1 MIKVTSVSLDEE
13 VAKSLEDMAA
23 RLGVS
28 KSLAITLLVMREV
41 ETPITKEDRR
51 RLLGPIMDARA
62 ERRLEKEH
70 KKANNSDKMESNDKA
85 NEINKDTNN
94 ETTNI
99 ANSKISDI
107 DISDVDI
114 PAPTTPSRV
123 IKKLSVMDDK
133 DSIER
138 SDDGMI

>member
-13 VAKSLEDMAA
+13 VAKNLEDMAT

-28 KSLAITLLVMREV
+28 KSLAITMLVMREV

-70 KKANNSDKMESNDKA
+70 KKANNSDKKKSDDKT
-85 NEINKDTNN
+85 NEISKGIDNDTANKL
-94 ETTNI
+94 
-99 ANSKISDI
+99 NSEISDV
-107 DISDVDI
+107 DISDVDV

-123 IKKLSVMDDK
+123 IKKLSVMEDK
-133 DSIER
+133 DAIER

>member
-1 MIKVTSVSLDEE
+1 MIKVTSVSLDKE
-13 VAKSLEDMAA
+13 VAKNLEDMAT

-28 KSLAITLLVMREV
+28 KSLAITMLVMREV

-70 KKANNSDKMESNDKA
+70 KKANNSDKKESNDKTS
-85 NEINKDTNN
+85 EISKEIDND
-94 ETTNI
+94 TTNKL
-99 ANSKISDI
+99 NSEISDI

-123 IKKLSVMDDK
+123 IKKLSVMEDK
-133 DSIER
+133 DAIER

>member
-13 VAKSLEDMAA
+13 VAKNLEDMAT

-28 KSLAITLLVMREV
+28 KSLAITMLVMREV

-70 KKANNSDKMESNDKA
+70 KKANSSDKKESNDKA

-107 DISDVDI
+107 DISDVDV

-123 IKKLSVMDDK
+123 IKKLSVMEDRDA
-133 DSIER
+133 IER

>member
-13 VAKSLEDMAA
+13 VAKNLEDMAT

-28 KSLAITLLVMREV
+28 KSLAITMLVMREV

-70 KKANNSDKMESNDKA
+70 KKANNSDKNKSDDKT
-85 NEINKDTNN
+85 NEISKGIDNDTANKL
-94 ETTNI
+94 
-99 ANSKISDI
+99 NSE
-107 DISDVDI
+107 ISDVDI
-114 PAPTTPSRV
+114 LAPTTPSRV
-123 IKKLSVMDDK
+123 IKKLSVMEDK
-133 DSIER
+133 DAIER

>member
-13 VAKSLEDMAA
+13 VAKNLEDMAT

-28 KSLAITLLVMREV
+28 KSLAITMLVMREV

-70 KKANNSDKMESNDKA
+70 KKANNSDKRESNDET
-85 NEINKDTNN
+85 NEISKDINN
-94 ETTNI
+94 NTTNKL
-99 ANSKISDI
+99 NSEISDI
-107 DISDVDI
+107 DI

-123 IKKLSVMDDK
+123 IKKLSVMEDK
-133 DSIER
+133 DAIER

>member
-13 VAKSLEDMAA
+13 VAKNLEDMAT

-28 KSLAITLLVMREV
+28 KSLAITMLVMREV

-85 NEINKDTNN
+85 NEINKGTNN
-94 ETTNI
+94 EITNI

-107 DISDVDI
+107 DI

>member
-13 VAKSLEDMAA
+13 VAKNLEDMAT

-28 KSLAITLLVMREV
+28 KSLAITMLVMREV

>member
-13 VAKSLEDMAA
+13 VAKNLENMAS

-28 KSLAITLLVMREV
+28 KSLAITMLVMREV

-70 KKANNSDKMESNDKA
+70 KKANSSDKKESNDKT
-85 NEINKDTNN
+85 NEISQNTNN

-123 IKKLSVMDDK
+123 IKKLSVMEDK
-133 DSIER
+133 DAIER

>member
-13 VAKSLEDMAA
+13 VAKNLEDMAT

-28 KSLAITLLVMREV
+28 KSLAITMLVMREV

-70 KKANNSDKMESNDKA
+70 KKANNSDKRESNDKA

>member
-13 VAKSLEDMAA
+13 VAKNLEDMAT

-28 KSLAITLLVMREV
+28 KSLAITMLVMREV
-41 ETPITKEDRR
+41 ETPTTKEDRR

-70 KKANNSDKMESNDKA
+70 KKANNSDKRESNDKA

>member
-62 ERRLEKEH
+62 ERRLEREH
-70 KKANNSDKMESNDKA
+70 KKASMNSEKQNN
-85 NEINKDTNN
+85 NKTN
-94 ETTNI
+94 ETSEDINNKTTNVVDEDV
-99 ANSKISDI
+99 SDVNTNE
-107 DISDVDI
+107 VDI
-114 PAPTTPSRV
+114 PAPTAPSRV
-123 IKKLSVMDDK
+123 IQKLSVMEDK
-133 DSIER
+133 DAIER

>member
-13 VAKSLEDMAA
+13 VAKNLEDMAT

-28 KSLAITLLVMREV
+28 KSLAITMLVMREV

-51 RLLGPIMDARA
+51 RLLGPIMDAR

-70 KKANNSDKMESNDKA
+70 KKANNSDKKKSDDKT
-85 NEINKDTNN
+85 NEISKGIDNDTANKL
-94 ETTNI
+94 
-99 ANSKISDI
+99 NSE
-107 DISDVDI
+107 ISDVDI

-123 IKKLSVMDDK
+123 IKKLSVMEDK
-133 DSIER
+133 DAIER

>member
-13 VAKSLEDMAA
+13 VAKNLEDMAA

-28 KSLAITLLVMREV
+28 KSLAITLLVMREA
-41 ETPITKEDRR
+41 EMPITKEDRR

-62 ERRLEKEH
+62 ERRLERAA
-70 KKANNSDKMESNDKA
+70 KKTNNSDKKQSDNKT
-85 NEINKDTNN
+85 NETSEDTNN

-99 ANSKISDI
+99 VDKKVSEINTNDAEIS
-107 DISDVDI
+107 
-114 PAPTTPSRV
+114 APTAPSRV
-123 IKKLSVMDDK
+123 IQKLSVMEDK
-133 DSIER
+133 DAIER

>member
-13 VAKSLEDMAA
+13 VAKNLEDMAT

-28 KSLAITLLVMREV
+28 KSLAITMLVMREV

-70 KKANNSDKMESNDKA
+70 KKANNSDKKKSDDKT
-85 NEINKDTNN
+85 NEISKGIDNDTANKL
-94 ETTNI
+94 
-99 ANSKISDI
+99 NSE
-107 DISDVDI
+107 ISDVDI
-114 PAPTTPSRV
+114 LAPTTPSRV
-123 IKKLSVMDDK
+123 IKKLSVMEDK
-133 DSIER
+133 DAIER

>member
-13 VAKSLEDMAA
+13 VAKNLEDMAT

-28 KSLAITLLVMREV
+28 KSLAITMLVMREV
-41 ETPITKEDRR
+41 EAPITKEDRR

-70 KKANNSDKMESNDKA
+70 KKANNRDKRESNDKT
-85 NEINKDTNN
+85 NEI
-94 ETTNI
+94 
-99 ANSKISDI
+99 SKDI
-107 DISDVDI
+107 DNDITNKLNSEISDVDI
-114 PAPTTPSRV
+114 PAPTAPSRV
-123 IKKLSVMDDK
+123 IKKLSVMEDK
-133 DSIER
+133 DAIER

>member
-13 VAKSLEDMAA
+13 VAKNLEDMAT

-28 KSLAITLLVMREV
+28 KSLAITMLVMREV

-70 KKANNSDKMESNDKA
+70 KKANDSDKKQSNYKA
-85 NEINKDTNN
+85 NEVSQDTNN
-94 ETTNI
+94 DTTNI
-99 ANSKISDI
+99 ANRKISDI
-107 DISDVDI
+107 DISDVDV

-123 IKKLSVMDDK
+123 IKKLSVMEDK
-133 DSIER
+133 DAIER

>member
-13 VAKSLEDMAA
+13 VAKNLEDMAA

-28 KSLAITLLVMREV
+28 KSLAITMLVMREV

-70 KKANNSDKMESNDKA
+70 KKANNSDKRESNDKA
-85 NEINKDTNN
+85 NEINKETNN

-114 PAPTTPSRV
+114 PAPATPSRV
-123 IKKLSVMDDK
+123 IQKLNVMDDK

-138 SDDGMI
+138 SDDDMI

>member
-13 VAKSLEDMAA
+13 VAKNLDDMAT

-28 KSLAITLLVMREV
+28 KSLAITMLVMREV
-41 ETPITKEDRR
+41 EIPITKEDRR

-70 KKANNSDKMESNDKA
+70 KKANNSDKKESNNKTS
-85 NEINKDTNN
+85 EISQSTNN
-94 ETTNI
+94 DTTNI
-99 ANSKISDI
+99 ANNKISDI
-107 DISDVDI
+107 DISDVDV

-123 IKKLSVMDDK
+123 IKKLSVMEDK
-133 DSIER
+133 DAIER

>member
-13 VAKSLEDMAA
+13 VAKNLEDMAT

-28 KSLAITLLVMREV
+28 KSLAITMLVMREV

-70 KKANNSDKMESNDKA
+70 KKTNNRDKKDGNDKT
-85 NEINKDTNN
+85 NEISKDIDND
-94 ETTNI
+94 TTNKL
-99 ANSKISDI
+99 NSEISDI

-123 IKKLSVMDDK
+123 IKKLSVMEDK
-133 DSIER
+133 DAIER

>member
-13 VAKSLEDMAA
+13 VAKNLEDMAT

-28 KSLAITLLVMREV
+28 KSLAITMLVMREV

-70 KKANNSDKMESNDKA
+70 KKANNSDEKKSDDKT
-85 NEINKDTNN
+85 NEISKGIDNDTANKL
-94 ETTNI
+94 
-99 ANSKISDI
+99 NSE
-107 DISDVDI
+107 ISDVDI
-114 PAPTTPSRV
+114 LAPTTPSRV
-123 IKKLSVMDDK
+123 IKKLSVMEDK
-133 DSIER
+133 DAIER

>member
-13 VAKSLEDMAA
+13 VAKNLEDMAT

-28 KSLAITLLVMREV
+28 KSLAITMLVMREV

-70 KKANNSDKMESNDKA
+70 KKANNSDKRESNDET
-85 NEINKDTNN
+85 NEISKDIDNN
-94 ETTNI
+94 TTNKL
-99 ANSKISDI
+99 NSEISDI
-107 DISDVDI
+107 DI

-123 IKKLSVMDDK
+123 IKKLSVMEDK
-133 DSIER
+133 DAIER